1 MLWLGG
7 EFTMD
12 IFLMLIVIFL
22 TLFLTFL
29 VLCYALLVLR
39 RMVQK
44 LDSLLRES
52 KSLIEDMS
60 KTQKSNLENEKGKNP
75 ILVILS
81 KVQDNKGETM
91 TNEQVKEVDKTI
103 H

>member
-1 MLWLGG
+1 
-7 EFTMD
+7 MD